1 MAPPTKRV
9 DDATIREMRSRGEP
23 VERIAAAIGTS
34 VRTAARHI
42 ARIEATASPPSFA
55 QGLAAAGGAPS
66 EPSGEPGDADGL
78 PGADEDIAQADAG
91 TLDRWLARA
100 EAAGR
105 KAATMG
111 NLAAVGQMG
120 RLAVT
125 LQEAKRKATPPAAPD
140 PNDDVDMVRLG
151 ADVAERLH
159 KMVDLVVG
167 E

>member
-1 MAPPTKRV
+1 MAPPVKRV
-9 DDATIREMRSRGEP
+9 DDATIREMLSRGEP
-23 VERIAAAIGTS
+23 VERIAVAIGTS
-34 VRTAARHI
+34 PRTAARHI
-42 ARIEATASPPSFA
+42 ARIKGAASPPSFA
-55 QGLAAAGGAPS
+55 HDLSAAGGAPS
-66 EPSGEPGDADGL
+66 DPSGEPEGADGL
-78 PGADEDIAQADAG
+78 PATDEDIERADAG

-105 KAATMG
+105 TAAAQG
-111 NLAAVGQMG
+111 NLPAIGQMG

-140 PNDDVDMVRLG
+140 PNDAPDMRLLG
-151 ADVAERLH
+151 AQVAERLH